1 MSKYNKVW
9 FRDVAERTVA
19 TWVQAFV
26 GLLLAGWT
34 TDTVDL
40 SLIQSAAVAAI
51 PAALA
56 VVKGALAASVPG
68 TVSPASVIDA

>member
-1 MSKYNKVW
+1 MNKVW
-9 FRDVAERTVA
+9 IRDVAERTAA
-19 TWVQAFV
+19 TYVQAFI

-40 SLIQSAAVAAI
+40 SLVQAAAVAAV

-56 VVKGALAASVPG
+56 VVKGALASRVPG
-68 TVSPASVIDA
+68 TISPASLTEV

>member
-1 MSKYNKVW
+1 MNKVW
-9 FRDVAERTVA
+9 IRDVAERAIA
-19 TWVQAFV
+19 TYLQTFL

-40 SLIQSAAVAAI
+40 SVVQAAAVAAV

-56 VVKGALAASVPG
+56 VVKGALAARVPG
-68 TVSPASVIDA
+68 TISPASVVEV